1 MQYTPEQI
9 SQMFGGFVPPSTH
22 PFPEHV
28 QNARAI
34 AADGMVLL
42 RNEGNTLPINPGK
55 IALFGAGAVET
66 IACGT
71 GSGYV
76 TAPVVNVRQGLEN
89 AGFTIVSSG
98 WIDRFAAESQRVND
112 ADTTLSDMDR
122 FFSGMKIL
130 IDEPEVTAEDIQS
143 SSEAETA
150 IYVIRRN
157 AGENG
162 DRDAIRGDYYLSETE
177 ESNIRKVA
185 AAFSKMIVVLNTT
198 VMDANFLFEIPG
210 IDAAVLMSLAG
221 MEGGNALA
229 DVLTGK
235 KNPAGH
241 LTDTWAR
248 AYSDNPAAA
257 AFGKNDGNSLQ
268 EDYCEDIFVGYRYF
282 DTFGIE
288 PLFPFGYGLSYTTF
302 SMACTDFEADWQEVR
317 LTAAVT
323 NTGERGGRAVAQ
335 IYVSAPEGRLAKPCQ
350 ELKGFAKTKELAPGE
365 TQVLTIRIPTEHL
378 ASYDEERS
386 CFLMEPGCYLFFLG
400 EHSRNT
406 APVAEILLDSEA
418 VLRQVRKEVS
428 PDHELDRL
436 VPPPRR
442 TGTAPAKRQ
451 VRIFAGECPT
461 VDGACCTREEDMV
474 NRRRFEKVQA
484 NPDAT
489 LIDVREGRV
498 SMESFVKSLE
508 PEVLFRL
515 VAGAAFETPYETR
528 TRLQT
533 DVKSV
538 NGPSSSGTTTALFTH
553 SLGIPELKM
562 TDGPAGLHL
571 GFCPTTC
578 NPVGILIAQTFDC
591 EEARL
596 YGEGIGRELA
606 FYHQAVILGPGMN
619 IHRDPLCGRAFEYFS
634 EDPVLTGLMGAAVAQ
649 GVQKTHG
656 VGVCVKH
663 FCCNNQEEDRP
674 VTNATVSE
682 RALREIYWKGFEICV
697 READPMTVMSSYNC
711 VNGVHTSSHYELLT
725 EVLRGEWGF
734 KGVVMTD
741 WGSRS
746 TKPLDIHAGNDL
758 IMGGYRSEFFAAA
771 FYGKEPEF
779 DADGYVHCEDFPI
792 YGGFMTDHVEFWNS
806 FELCAD
812 GSDQASATVAAQQTL
827 SEKILPLAAQGI
839 AAVEENEDGSRTIT
853 YRGIRRGKWL
863 DIDDLRACAARVLE
877 MIMRSVS
884 YDLMTIK

>member
-302 SMACTDFEADWQEVR
+302 SMACTDFEADWQEGCGH
-317 LTAAVT
+317 A
-323 NTGERGGRAVAQ
+323 ERKQ
-335 IYVSAPEGRLAKPCQ
+335 
-350 ELKGFAKTKELAPGE
+350 
-365 TQVLTIRIPTEHL
+365 
-378 ASYDEERS
+378 
-386 CFLMEPGCYLFFLG
+386 
-400 EHSRNT
+400 
-406 APVAEILLDSEA
+406 
-418 VLRQVRKEVS
+418 
-428 PDHELDRL
+428 
-436 VPPPRR
+436 
-442 TGTAPAKRQ
+442 
-451 VRIFAGECPT
+451 
-461 VDGACCTREEDMV
+461 
-474 NRRRFEKVQA
+474 
-484 NPDAT
+484 
-489 LIDVREGRV
+489 
-498 SMESFVKSLE
+498 
-508 PEVLFRL
+508 
-515 VAGAAFETPYETR
+515 
-528 TRLQT
+528 
-533 DVKSV
+533 
-538 NGPSSSGTTTALFTH
+538 
-553 SLGIPELKM
+553 
-562 TDGPAGLHL
+562 
-571 GFCPTTC
+571 
-578 NPVGILIAQTFDC
+578 
-591 EEARL
+591 
-596 YGEGIGRELA
+596 
-606 FYHQAVILGPGMN
+606 
-619 IHRDPLCGRAFEYFS
+619 
-634 EDPVLTGLMGAAVAQ
+634 
-649 GVQKTHG
+649 
-656 VGVCVKH
+656 
-663 FCCNNQEEDRP
+663 
-674 VTNATVSE
+674 
-682 RALREIYWKGFEICV
+682 
-697 READPMTVMSSYNC
+697 
-711 VNGVHTSSHYELLT
+711 
-725 EVLRGEWGF
+725 
-734 KGVVMTD
+734 
-741 WGSRS
+741 
-746 TKPLDIHAGNDL
+746 
-758 IMGGYRSEFFAAA
+758 
-771 FYGKEPEF
+771 
-779 DADGYVHCEDFPI
+779 
-792 YGGFMTDHVEFWNS
+792 
-806 FELCAD
+806 
-812 GSDQASATVAAQQTL
+812 
-827 SEKILPLAAQGI
+827 
-839 AAVEENEDGSRTIT
+839 
-853 YRGIRRGKWL
+853 
-863 DIDDLRACAARVLE
+863 
-877 MIMRSVS
+877 
-884 YDLMTIK
+884 